1 MFLSVSVRRLC
12 GGYSQCGT
20 SAGPPDFV
28 LQNYRKL
35 FNRPN
40 YTYYY
45 IRHFLF
51 FLVSW
56 GLWNTFCLFL
66 ISFSH
71 RYTFHS
77 ACRHDISFPRHL
89 SVPALIP
96 LSPRAHVRQRRQHH
110 LSLPAL
116 IHSSPRLHG
125 RQRRQHHLSV
135 PALIPLSPRAH
146 VRQWRQHHLSVP
158 ALIPSSPF
166 WPMKPVLS
174 KSVTLRFRTAF
185 QAIAVSSIA
194 TSAAPGLS
202 IVTHPKGLPDS
213 NNSRTWIQNLLDEYK
228 STNAPDS
235 FIWLSIMRYP

>member
-1 MFLSVSVRRLC
+1 MFLSVSVRWLC

-28 LQNYRKL
+28 VQNYRKL

-51 FLVSW
+51 FLMSC

-96 LSPRAHVRQRRQHH
+96 SSPRAHVRQRRQHY
-110 LSLPAL
+110 
-116 IHSSPRLHG
+116 
-125 RQRRQHHLSV
+125 
-135 PALIPLSPRAH
+135 
-146 VRQWRQHHLSVP
+146 LSVP

-185 QAIAVSSIA
+185 QATQRLLLPHRLPLVY
-194 TSAAPGLS
+194 LS
-202 IVTHPKGLPDS
+202 LLTQKVYLTVIIPVQGYKTFLT
-213 NNSRTWIQNLLDEYK
+213 NINQQTRWIR
-228 STNAPDS
+228 
-235 FIWLSIMRYP
+235 LSGYP

>member
-12 GGYSQCGT
+12 GGYSHCGT

-28 LQNYRKL
+28 VQNYRKL

-51 FLVSW
+51 FLMSC

-89 SVPALIP
+89 SVPALNP
-96 LSPRAHVRQRRQHH
+96 SSPRAHVRLRIHH
-110 LSLPAL
+110 Y
-116 IHSSPRLHG
+116 
-125 RQRRQHHLSV
+125 
-135 PALIPLSPRAH
+135 
-146 VRQWRQHHLSVP
+146 LSVP

-166 WPMKPVLS
+166 WPMNPVLS
-174 KSVTLRFRTAF
+174 KSYTLRFRTASRL
-185 QAIAVSSIA
+185 QQRLLLPHLLPLVY
-194 TSAAPGLS
+194 LS
-202 IVTHPKGLPDS
+202 LLTLKVYLTVIIPVQGYKTFLT
-213 NNSRTWIQNLLDEYK
+213 NINQQTRWIR
-228 STNAPDS
+228 
-235 FIWLSIMRYP
+235 LSGYP

>member
-1 MFLSVSVRRLC
+1 MRRVFPVRYICRAAC
-12 GGYSQCGT
+12 
-20 SAGPPDFV
+20 FV
-28 LQNYRKL
+28 VQNYRKL

-51 FLVSW
+51 FLMSC

-185 QAIAVSSIA
+185 QATAASSIA

-213 NNSRTWIQNLLDEYK
+213 NNSSTRIQNLLDEYK

>member
-28 LQNYRKL
+28 VQNYRKL

-77 ACRHDISFPRHL
+77 ACRHDIPFPRHL

-96 LSPRAHVRQRRQHH
+96 LSP
-110 LSLPAL
+110 
-116 IHSSPRLHG
+116 
-125 RQRRQHHLSV
+125 
-135 PALIPLSPRAH
+135 
-146 VRQWRQHHLSVP
+146 
-158 ALIPSSPF
+158 F
-166 WPMKPVLS
+166 WPMRPVLS
-174 KSVTLRFRTAF
+174 KSVTLRFR
-185 QAIAVSSIA
+185 
-194 TSAAPGLS
+194 AASRLQQRLLLQHRLS
-202 IVTHPKGLPDS
+202 LVYLSLLTQKVYLTVIIPEQGYKTFLANIKQQTH
-213 NNSRTWIQNLLDEYK
+213 WIR
-228 STNAPDS
+228 
-235 FIWLSIMRYP
+235 LSGYP

>member
-12 GGYSQCGT
+12 GGYSHCGT

-51 FLVSW
+51 FLVSC

-96 LSPRAHVRQRRQHH
+96 SSPRAHVRQRRQHY
-110 LSLPAL
+110 
-116 IHSSPRLHG
+116 
-125 RQRRQHHLSV
+125 LSV
-135 PALIPLSPRAH
+135 PALIPLSP
-146 VRQWRQHHLSVP
+146 
-158 ALIPSSPF
+158 F
-166 WPMKPVLS
+166 WPMNPVLS
-174 KSVTLRFRTAF
+174 KSYTLRFRTAF
-185 QAIAVSSIA
+185 QATAASSVA

-213 NNSRTWIQNLLDEYK
+213 NNSRTRIQNLLDEYK
-228 STNAPDS
+228 LTNAPDS

>member
-12 GGYSQCGT
+12 GGYSHCGT

-28 LQNYRKL
+28 VQNYRKL

-51 FLVSW
+51 FLMSC

-96 LSPRAHVRQRRQHH
+96 SSPRAHVRQRRQHY
-110 LSLPAL
+110 
-116 IHSSPRLHG
+116 
-125 RQRRQHHLSV
+125 
-135 PALIPLSPRAH
+135 
-146 VRQWRQHHLSVP
+146 LSVP

-166 WPMKPVLS
+166 WPMNPVLS
-174 KSVTLRFRTAF
+174 KSYTLRFRTASRL
-185 QAIAVSSIA
+185 QQRLLLPHLLPLVY
-194 TSAAPGLS
+194 LS
-202 IVTHPKGLPDS
+202 LLTLKVYLTVIIPVQGYKTFLT
-213 NNSRTWIQNLLDEYK
+213 NINQQTRWIR
-228 STNAPDS
+228 
-235 FIWLSIMRYP
+235 LSGYP

>member
-1 MFLSVSVRRLC
+1 MRDICRTAC
-12 GGYSQCGT
+12 
-20 SAGPPDFV
+20 FV
-28 LQNYRKL
+28 VQNYRKI

-45 IRHFLF
+45 ISHFLF

-77 ACRHDISFPRHL
+77 ACRHDIPLPR
-89 SVPALIP
+89 
-96 LSPRAHVRQRRQHH
+96 H

-116 IHSSPRLHG
+116 IPSSPRLHG
-125 RQRRQHHLSV
+125 RQRRQHYLSL
-135 PALIPLSPRAH
+135 PALIPSSPRAH
-146 VRQWRQHHLSVP
+146 VRQRRQHYLSLP

-185 QAIAVSSIA
+185 QATAASSVA

-213 NNSRTWIQNLLDEYK
+213 NNSRIRIQNLLDQYK

>member
-1 MFLSVSVRRLC
+1 MRRVFPVRDICRAAC
-12 GGYSQCGT
+12 
-20 SAGPPDFV
+20 FV
-28 LQNYRKL
+28 VQNYRKL

-51 FLVSW
+51 FLMSC

-96 LSPRAHVRQRRQHH
+96 SSPRAHARQR
-110 LSLPAL
+110 
-116 IHSSPRLHG
+116 
-125 RQRRQHHLSV
+125 
-135 PALIPLSPRAH
+135 
-146 VRQWRQHHLSVP
+146 RQHHLSVP

-185 QAIAVSSIA
+185 KATAASSVA

-228 STNAPDS
+228 LTNAQDS

>member
-1 MFLSVSVRRLC
+1 MRDICRAAC
-12 GGYSQCGT
+12 
-20 SAGPPDFV
+20 FV
-28 LQNYRKL
+28 VQNYRKL

-40 YTYYY
+40 YTYNY

-51 FLVSW
+51 FLMSC

-77 ACRHDISFPRHL
+77 ACRHDIPLPR
-89 SVPALIP
+89 
-96 LSPRAHVRQRRQHH
+96 H

-116 IHSSPRLHG
+116 IPSSPRLHG
-125 RQRRQHHLSV
+125 RQRRQHYLSL
-135 PALIPLSPRAH
+135 PALIPSSPRAH
-146 VRQWRQHHLSVP
+146 VRQRRQHYLSLP

-185 QAIAVSSIA
+185 QATAASSVA

-213 NNSRTWIQNLLDEYK
+213 NNSRIRIQNLLDEYK

>member
-12 GGYSQCGT
+12 GGYSHCGT

-28 LQNYRKL
+28 VQNYRKL

-51 FLVSW
+51 FLMSC

-77 ACRHDISFPRHL
+77 ACRHDIPFPRHL

-96 LSPRAHVRQRRQHH
+96 SSPRAHVRQR
-110 LSLPAL
+110 
-116 IHSSPRLHG
+116 
-125 RQRRQHHLSV
+125 
-135 PALIPLSPRAH
+135 
-146 VRQWRQHHLSVP
+146 RQHHLSVP

-174 KSVTLRFRTAF
+174 KSVTLRFRTASRL
-185 QAIAVSSIA
+185 QQRLLLPHRLPLVY
-194 TSAAPGLS
+194 LS
-202 IVTHPKGLPDS
+202 
-213 NNSRTWIQNLLDEYK
+213 LLTLKVYLTVIIPEQGYK
-228 STNAPDS
+228 IFLTN
-235 FIWLSIMRYP
+235 INQQTCRIRLSGYP

>member
-1 MFLSVSVRRLC
+1 MRDICRAAC
-12 GGYSQCGT
+12 
-20 SAGPPDFV
+20 FV
-28 LQNYRKL
+28 VQNYRKL

-77 ACRHDISFPRHL
+77 ACRHDIPLPRHL
-89 SVPALIP
+89 QCPCSHPLVPPSARQTAETASSQCPCSHP
-96 LSPRAHVRQRRQHH
+96 LVPLLANEACFKQIRHAS
-110 LSLPAL
+110 LSY
-116 IHSSPRLHG
+116 S
-125 RQRRQHHLSV
+125 
-135 PALIPLSPRAH
+135 
-146 VRQWRQHHLSVP
+146 
-158 ALIPSSPF
+158 
-166 WPMKPVLS
+166 
-174 KSVTLRFRTAF
+174 F
-185 QAIAVSSIA
+185 QATAASSIA

-213 NNSRTWIQNLLDEYK
+213 NNSRTRIQNLLDEYK
-228 STNAPDS
+228 STNVPDS

>member
-12 GGYSQCGT
+12 GGYSHCGT

-28 LQNYRKL
+28 VQNYRKL

-96 LSPRAHVRQRRQHH
+96 LSPRAHVRQRRQHY
-110 LSLPAL
+110 LSL
-116 IHSSPRLHG
+116 
-125 RQRRQHHLSV
+125 
-135 PALIPLSPRAH
+135 
-146 VRQWRQHHLSVP
+146 P

-185 QAIAVSSIA
+185 QATAASSVA

-213 NNSRTWIQNLLDEYK
+213 NNSRTRIQNLLDEYK

-235 FIWLSIMRYP
+235 FIWISIMRYP

>member
-1 MFLSVSVRRLC
+1 MRRVFPVRDICRAAC
-12 GGYSQCGT
+12 
-20 SAGPPDFV
+20 FV
-28 LQNYRKL
+28 VQNYRKL

-51 FLVSW
+51 FLMSC

-77 ACRHDISFPRHL
+77 ACRHDIPLPRHL

-96 LSPRAHVRQRRQHH
+96 LSPRAHVRQRR
-110 LSLPAL
+110 
-116 IHSSPRLHG
+116 R
-125 RQRRQHHLSV
+125 HHLSV
-135 PALIPLSPRAH
+135 PALIPSSPRAH
-146 VRQWRQHHLSVP
+146 VRQRRQHYLSLP

-185 QAIAVSSIA
+185 QATAASSVA

-213 NNSRTWIQNLLDEYK
+213 NNSRIRIQNLLDEYK

>member
-1 MFLSVSVRRLC
+1 MRDICRAAC
-12 GGYSQCGT
+12 
-20 SAGPPDFV
+20 FV
-28 LQNYRKL
+28 VQNYRKL

-45 IRHFLF
+45 ISHFLF
-51 FLVSW
+51 FLMSC

-77 ACRHDISFPRHL
+77 ACRHDIPLPRHL

-96 LSPRAHVRQRRQHH
+96 LSPRAHVRQRR
-110 LSLPAL
+110 
-116 IHSSPRLHG
+116 R
-125 RQRRQHHLSV
+125 HHLSV
-135 PALIPLSPRAH
+135 PALIPSSPRAH
-146 VRQWRQHHLSVP
+146 VRQRRQHYLSVP

-174 KSVTLRFRTAF
+174 KSVTLSFRTAF
-185 QAIAVSSIA
+185 QATAASSIA

-213 NNSRTWIQNLLDEYK
+213 NNSRTWMQNLLDEYK

>member
-1 MFLSVSVRRLC
+1 MRRVFPVRDICRAAC
-12 GGYSQCGT
+12 
-20 SAGPPDFV
+20 FV
-28 LQNYRKL
+28 VQNYRKL

-51 FLVSW
+51 FLMSC

-77 ACRHDISFPRHL
+77 ACRHDIPFPRHL

-116 IHSSPRLHG
+116 I
-125 RQRRQHHLSV
+125 
-135 PALIPLSPRAH
+135 
-146 VRQWRQHHLSVP
+146 
-158 ALIPSSPF
+158 PSSPF

-174 KSVTLRFRTAF
+174 KSVTLRFRTASRL
-185 QAIAVSSIA
+185 QQRLLLQPRLPLVY
-194 TSAAPGLS
+194 LS
-202 IVTHPKGLPDS
+202 LLTQKVYLTVIIPEQGYKTFLTNINQQTH
-213 NNSRTWIQNLLDEYK
+213 RILL
-228 STNAPDS
+228 SG
-235 FIWLSIMRYP
+235 YP

>member
-12 GGYSQCGT
+12 GGYSHCGT

-28 LQNYRKL
+28 VQNYRKL

-45 IRHFLF
+45 IKHFLF
-51 FLVSW
+51 FLVSC

-89 SVPALIP
+89 SLPALIP
-96 LSPRAHVRQRRQHH
+96 LSPRAHVRQR
-110 LSLPAL
+110 
-116 IHSSPRLHG
+116 
-125 RQRRQHHLSV
+125 
-135 PALIPLSPRAH
+135 
-146 VRQWRQHHLSVP
+146 RQHHLSVP

-174 KSVTLRFRTAF
+174 KSYTLRFRTASRL
-185 QAIAVSSIA
+185 QQRLLLQPRLPLVY
-194 TSAAPGLS
+194 LS
-202 IVTHPKGLPDS
+202 
-213 NNSRTWIQNLLDEYK
+213 LLTLKVYLTVIIPEQGYK
-228 STNAPDS
+228 TFLTN
-235 FIWLSIMRYP
+235 INQQTRRILLSGYP

>member
-12 GGYSQCGT
+12 GGYSHCGT

-28 LQNYRKL
+28 VQNYRKL

-51 FLVSW
+51 FLVSC

-89 SVPALIP
+89 SLPALIPSSPRAHVRQRRQHHLSLPALIP

-116 IHSSPRLHG
+116 I
-125 RQRRQHHLSV
+125 
-135 PALIPLSPRAH
+135 PL
-146 VRQWRQHHLSVP
+146 
-158 ALIPSSPF
+158 SPF

-185 QAIAVSSIA
+185 LATAASSIA

-213 NNSRTWIQNLLDEYK
+213 NNSITRIQNLLDEYK

>member
-12 GGYSQCGT
+12 GGYSHCGT

-28 LQNYRKL
+28 VQNYRKL

-51 FLVSW
+51 FLMSC

-96 LSPRAHVRQRRQHH
+96 SSPRAHV
-110 LSLPAL
+110 
-116 IHSSPRLHG
+116 

-135 PALIPLSPRAH
+135 PALIPL
-146 VRQWRQHHLSVP
+146 
-158 ALIPSSPF
+158 SPF

-174 KSVTLRFRTAF
+174 KSVTLRFRTASRL
-185 QAIAVSSIA
+185 QQRLLLPHRLPLVY
-194 TSAAPGLS
+194 LS
-202 IVTHPKGLPDS
+202 
-213 NNSRTWIQNLLDEYK
+213 LLTQKVYLTVIIPEQGYK
-228 STNAPDS
+228 TFLTN
-235 FIWLSIMRYP
+235 INQQTRRILLSGYP

>member
-51 FLVSW
+51 FLMSC

-77 ACRHDISFPRHL
+77 ACRHDIPLPRHL
-89 SVPALIP
+89 SLPALIP
-96 LSPRAHVRQRRQHH
+96 LSPRAHVRQRRQHY
-110 LSLPAL
+110 
-116 IHSSPRLHG
+116 
-125 RQRRQHHLSV
+125 LSV
-135 PALIPLSPRAH
+135 PALIPL
-146 VRQWRQHHLSVP
+146 
-158 ALIPSSPF
+158 SPF

-185 QAIAVSSIA
+185 QATAASSIA

-213 NNSRTWIQNLLDEYK
+213 NNSRTRIQNLLDEYK

>member
-28 LQNYRKL
+28 VQNYRKL

-40 YTYYY
+40 STYYY

-89 SVPALIP
+89 S
-96 LSPRAHVRQRRQHH
+96 
-110 LSLPAL
+110 LPAL
-116 IHSSPRLHG
+116 IHSSPR
-125 RQRRQHHLSV
+125 
-135 PALIPLSPRAH
+135 AH
-146 VRQWRQHHLSVP
+146 VRQRRQHHLSVP

-185 QAIAVSSIA
+185 QATAASSIA

-213 NNSRTWIQNLLDEYK
+213 NNSRTRIQNLLDEYK

>member
-28 LQNYRKL
+28 VQNYRKL

-77 ACRHDISFPRHL
+77 ACRHDIPLPRHL

-96 LSPRAHVRQRRQHH
+96 SSPRAHVRQRRQHH
-110 LSLPAL
+110 LCL
-116 IHSSPRLHG
+116 
-125 RQRRQHHLSV
+125 
-135 PALIPLSPRAH
+135 
-146 VRQWRQHHLSVP
+146 P

-185 QAIAVSSIA
+185 QATAASSIA
-194 TSAAPGLS
+194 TSATPGLS

-213 NNSRTWIQNLLDEYK
+213 NNSRTWIHNLLDEYK
-228 STNAPDS
+228 STNAQDS

>member
-1 MFLSVSVRRLC
+1 MRRVFPLRDIC
-12 GGYSQCGT
+12 RAAC
-20 SAGPPDFV
+20 FV
-28 LQNYRKL
+28 VQNYRKL

-40 YTYYY
+40 YTYNY

-77 ACRHDISFPRHL
+77 ACRHE
-89 SVPALIP
+89 IP
-96 LSPRAHVRQRRQHH
+96 LPRH

-116 IHSSPRLHG
+116 IPSSPRLHG
-125 RQRRQHHLSV
+125 RQRRQHYLS
-135 PALIPLSPRAH
+135 L
-146 VRQWRQHHLSVP
+146 P

-185 QAIAVSSIA
+185 LATATSSIA
-194 TSAAPGLS
+194 TSAVPGLS

-228 STNAPDS
+228 SSNALDS

>member
-12 GGYSQCGT
+12 GGYSHCGT

-28 LQNYRKL
+28 VQNYRKL

-51 FLVSW
+51 FLVSC

-77 ACRHDISFPRHL
+77 ACRHDIPLPRHL
-89 SVPALIP
+89 SLPALIP
-96 LSPRAHVRQRRQHH
+96 SSPRAHVRQR
-110 LSLPAL
+110 
-116 IHSSPRLHG
+116 
-125 RQRRQHHLSV
+125 
-135 PALIPLSPRAH
+135 
-146 VRQWRQHHLSVP
+146 RQHHLSVP

-174 KSVTLRFRTAF
+174 KSVTLRFRTASRL
-185 QAIAVSSIA
+185 QQRLLLPHRLPLVY
-194 TSAAPGLS
+194 LS
-202 IVTHPKGLPDS
+202 
-213 NNSRTWIQNLLDEYK
+213 LLTLKVYLTVIIPEQGYK
-228 STNAPDS
+228 TFLTN
-235 FIWLSIMRYP
+235 INQQTRRILLSGYP

>member
-1 MFLSVSVRRLC
+1 MLLSVSVRRLC

-28 LQNYRKL
+28 VQNYRKI

-77 ACRHDISFPRHL
+77 ACRNDIPLPRHL
-89 SVPALIP
+89 SV
-96 LSPRAHVRQRRQHH
+96 H
-110 LSLPAL
+110 
-116 IHSSPRLHG
+116 
-125 RQRRQHHLSV
+125 
-135 PALIPLSPRAH
+135 
-146 VRQWRQHHLSVP
+146 

-174 KSVTLRFRTAF
+174 KSYTLRFRTAF
-185 QAIAVSSIA
+185 LATAAFSVA

-213 NNSRTWIQNLLDEYK
+213 NNSRTRIQNLLDEYK
-228 STNAPDS
+228 STNAQDS

>member
-1 MFLSVSVRRLC
+1 MRRVFPVRDICRAAC
-12 GGYSQCGT
+12 
-20 SAGPPDFV
+20 FV
-28 LQNYRKL
+28 VQNYRKL

-51 FLVSW
+51 FLVSC
-56 GLWNTFCLFL
+56 GLWYTFCLFL

-77 ACRHDISFPRHL
+77 ACRHDIPLPR
-89 SVPALIP
+89 
-96 LSPRAHVRQRRQHH
+96 H

-116 IHSSPRLHG
+116 IPSSPRLHG
-125 RQRRQHHLSV
+125 RQRRQHY
-135 PALIPLSPRAH
+135 
-146 VRQWRQHHLSVP
+146 LSVP

-185 QAIAVSSIA
+185 QATAASSVA

-213 NNSRTWIQNLLDEYK
+213 NNSRTRIQNLLGEYK
-228 STNAPDS
+228 ATNALDS
-235 FIWLSIMRYP
+235 FIWLSIMRYPREDSR

>member
-12 GGYSQCGT
+12 GGYSHCGT

-28 LQNYRKL
+28 VQNYRKL

-51 FLVSW
+51 FLMSC

-77 ACRHDISFPRHL
+77 ACRHDIPFPRHL

-96 LSPRAHVRQRRQHH
+96 SSPRAHV
-110 LSLPAL
+110 
-116 IHSSPRLHG
+116 

-135 PALIPLSPRAH
+135 PALIPL
-146 VRQWRQHHLSVP
+146 
-158 ALIPSSPF
+158 SPF

-185 QAIAVSSIA
+185 QATQRLLLPHRLPLVY
-194 TSAAPGLS
+194 LS
-202 IVTHPKGLPDS
+202 
-213 NNSRTWIQNLLDEYK
+213 LLTLKVYLTVIIPEQGYK
-228 STNAPDS
+228 IFLTN
-235 FIWLSIMRYP
+235 INQQTCRIRLSGYP

>member
-12 GGYSQCGT
+12 GGYSHCGT
-20 SAGPPDFV
+20 PAGPPDFV
-28 LQNYRKL
+28 VQNYRKL

-51 FLVSW
+51 FLMSC

-77 ACRHDISFPRHL
+77 ACRHDIPLPRHL
-89 SVPALIP
+89 SLPALIP
-96 LSPRAHVRQRRQHH
+96 SSPRAHVRQRRQHH
-110 LSLPAL
+110 LS
-116 IHSSPRLHG
+116 
-125 RQRRQHHLSV
+125 
-135 PALIPLSPRAH
+135 
-146 VRQWRQHHLSVP
+146 VP
-158 ALIPSSPF
+158 ALIPSSHL

-185 QAIAVSSIA
+185 QATQRLLLPHRLPLVY
-194 TSAAPGLS
+194 LS
-202 IVTHPKGLPDS
+202 
-213 NNSRTWIQNLLDEYK
+213 LLTQKVYLTVIIPEQGYK
-228 STNAPDS
+228 TFLTN
-235 FIWLSIMRYP
+235 INQQTRRIRLSGFP

>member
-1 MFLSVSVRRLC
+1 MRDICRAAC
-12 GGYSQCGT
+12 
-20 SAGPPDFV
+20 FV
-28 LQNYRKL
+28 VQNYRKL

-51 FLVSW
+51 FLMSC

-77 ACRHDISFPRHL
+77 ACHRDIPFPRHL

-96 LSPRAHVRQRRQHH
+96 SSPRAHVRQRRQHY
-110 LSLPAL
+110 LSL
-116 IHSSPRLHG
+116 
-125 RQRRQHHLSV
+125 
-135 PALIPLSPRAH
+135 
-146 VRQWRQHHLSVP
+146 P

-185 QAIAVSSIA
+185 QATAASSIA

-213 NNSRTWIQNLLDEYK
+213 NNSRIRIQNLLDEYK

>member
-1 MFLSVSVRRLC
+1 MRRVFPLRDIC
-12 GGYSQCGT
+12 RAAC
-20 SAGPPDFV
+20 FV
-28 LQNYRKL
+28 VQNYRKL

-51 FLVSW
+51 FLVSC

-96 LSPRAHVRQRRQHH
+96 SY
-110 LSLPAL
+110 
-116 IHSSPRLHG
+116 
-125 RQRRQHHLSV
+125 
-135 PALIPLSPRAH
+135 
-146 VRQWRQHHLSVP
+146 
-158 ALIPSSPF
+158 PF

-185 QAIAVSSIA
+185 QATAASSVA

-213 NNSRTWIQNLLDEYK
+213 NNSRTRIQNLLDEYK
-228 STNAPDS
+228 ATNALDS
-235 FIWLSIMRYP
+235 FIWLSIMRYPREDSHLICKD

>member
-28 LQNYRKL
+28 VQNYRKL

-51 FLVSW
+51 FLMSC

-96 LSPRAHVRQRRQHH
+96 
-110 LSLPAL
+110 
-116 IHSSPRLHG
+116 
-125 RQRRQHHLSV
+125 
-135 PALIPLSPRAH
+135 
-146 VRQWRQHHLSVP
+146 
-158 ALIPSSPF
+158 SSPF
-166 WPMKPVLS
+166 WPVKPVLS

-185 QAIAVSSIA
+185 QATQRLLLPHRLPLVY
-194 TSAAPGLS
+194 LS
-202 IVTHPKGLPDS
+202 
-213 NNSRTWIQNLLDEYK
+213 LLTQKVYLTVIIPVQGYK
-228 STNAPDS
+228 TFLTN
-235 FIWLSIMRYP
+235 INQQTRRIRLSGYP

>member
-1 MFLSVSVRRLC
+1 MRRVFPVRDICRAAC
-12 GGYSQCGT
+12 
-20 SAGPPDFV
+20 FV
-28 LQNYRKL
+28 VQNYRKL

-89 SVPALIP
+89 SLPALIP
-96 LSPRAHVRQRRQHH
+96 SSPRAH
-110 LSLPAL
+110 
-116 IHSSPRLHG
+116 I

-135 PALIPLSPRAH
+135 PALFPL
-146 VRQWRQHHLSVP
+146 
-158 ALIPSSPF
+158 SPF

-185 QAIAVSSIA
+185 KATAASSVA

-202 IVTHPKGLPDS
+202 IVTYPKGLPDS
-213 NNSRTWIQNLLDEYK
+213 NNSRIRIQNLLDEYK

>member
-1 MFLSVSVRRLC
+1 MRRVFPLRDIC
-12 GGYSQCGT
+12 RAAC
-20 SAGPPDFV
+20 FV
-28 LQNYRKL
+28 VQNYRKL

-40 YTYYY
+40 YTYNY

-51 FLVSW
+51 FLMSC

-77 ACRHDISFPRHL
+77 ACRHDIPLPR
-89 SVPALIP
+89 
-96 LSPRAHVRQRRQHH
+96 H

-116 IHSSPRLHG
+116 IPSSPRLHG

-135 PALIPLSPRAH
+135 PALIPSSPRAH
-146 VRQWRQHHLSVP
+146 VRQRRQHYLSLP

-166 WPMKPVLS
+166 CPMKPVLS

-185 QAIAVSSIA
+185 QATAASSIA
-194 TSAAPGLS
+194 TSTAPGLS

-213 NNSRTWIQNLLDEYK
+213 NYSRTRI
-228 STNAPDS
+228 
-235 FIWLSIMRYP
+235 

>member
-12 GGYSQCGT
+12 RGHSHCGT
-20 SAGPPDFV
+20 SSGPPDFV

-51 FLVSW
+51 FLVSC

-96 LSPRAHVRQRRQHH
+96 SSPRAHVRQRRQHY
-110 LSLPAL
+110 
-116 IHSSPRLHG
+116 
-125 RQRRQHHLSV
+125 LSV
-135 PALIPLSPRAH
+135 PALIPL
-146 VRQWRQHHLSVP
+146 
-158 ALIPSSPF
+158 SPF

-174 KSVTLRFRTAF
+174 KSYTLRFRTAF
-185 QAIAVSSIA
+185 LATAAFSIA

-213 NNSRTWIQNLLDEYK
+213 NNSRIRIQNLLDEYK
-228 STNAPDS
+228 STNAQDS

>member
-1 MFLSVSVRRLC
+1 MRRVFPVRDICRAAC
-12 GGYSQCGT
+12 
-20 SAGPPDFV
+20 FV
-28 LQNYRKL
+28 VQNYRKL

-51 FLVSW
+51 FLMSC

-77 ACRHDISFPRHL
+77 ACRHDIPFPRHFSL
-89 SVPALIP
+89 PALIP
-96 LSPRAHVRQRRQHH
+96 SSPRAHVRQR
-110 LSLPAL
+110 
-116 IHSSPRLHG
+116 
-125 RQRRQHHLSV
+125 
-135 PALIPLSPRAH
+135 
-146 VRQWRQHHLSVP
+146 RQHHLSVP

-185 QAIAVSSIA
+185 QATAASSIA

-213 NNSRTWIQNLLDEYK
+213 NNSRTRIQNLLDEYK
-228 STNAPDS
+228 STNAQDS

>member
-28 LQNYRKL
+28 VQNYRKL

-77 ACRHDISFPRHL
+77 ACRHDIPLPRHL

-96 LSPRAHVRQRRQHH
+96 LSPRAHVRQR
-110 LSLPAL
+110 
-116 IHSSPRLHG
+116 
-125 RQRRQHHLSV
+125 
-135 PALIPLSPRAH
+135 
-146 VRQWRQHHLSVP
+146 RQHHLSVP

-185 QAIAVSSIA
+185 QATAASSIA

-213 NNSRTWIQNLLDEYK
+213 NNSRIRIQNLLDEYK

>member
-12 GGYSQCGT
+12 GGYSHCGT

-28 LQNYRKL
+28 VQNYRKL

-51 FLVSW
+51 FLMSC

-77 ACRHDISFPRHL
+77 ACRHDISLPRHL

-96 LSPRAHVRQRRQHH
+96 SSPRAHVRQRRQHH
-110 LSLPAL
+110 LS
-116 IHSSPRLHG
+116 
-125 RQRRQHHLSV
+125 V
-135 PALIPLSPRAH
+135 P
-146 VRQWRQHHLSVP
+146 V
-158 ALIPSSPF
+158 LIPSSPF

-174 KSVTLRFRTAF
+174 KAVTLRFRTAF
-185 QAIAVSSIA
+185 QATAASSIA

-213 NNSRTWIQNLLDEYK
+213 NNSRIRIQNLLDEYK

>member
-28 LQNYRKL
+28 VQNYRKL

-77 ACRHDISFPRHL
+77 ACRHDIPFPRHL

-116 IHSSPRLHG
+116 I
-125 RQRRQHHLSV
+125 
-135 PALIPLSPRAH
+135 
-146 VRQWRQHHLSVP
+146 
-158 ALIPSSPF
+158 PSSPF

-174 KSVTLRFRTAF
+174 KSVTLRFRTASRL
-185 QAIAVSSIA
+185 QQRLLLPHRLPLVY
-194 TSAAPGLS
+194 LS
-202 IVTHPKGLPDS
+202 LLTLKVYLTVIIPEQGYKTFLTNINQQTH
-213 NNSRTWIQNLLDEYK
+213 RIR
-228 STNAPDS
+228 
-235 FIWLSIMRYP
+235 LSGYP